1 MESLRLHAQG
11 EAFTEEKLSLRETI
25 KVLDTTRM
33 MLDTGLVIATARER
47 LTADLRDNINYEVQL
62 KTGSIDAYISLSDII
77 KDVLPLLAP
86 VAADFANQ
94 MEVILKTVKHAKVL
108 IEWLGKKRNEGK
120 QVEAKINVNVH
131 DSPGAVVLVA
141 SDGDIYNTTQTD
153 LNGALRLFKP
163 LKDMSALCDG
173 RRIKTIDYYRMK
185 GGKKVEKAISM
196 DPSSKQLYKAETLIE
211 NLTIKIVGS
220 IFDLNTKSGKGKI
233 ELSDK
238 TSYNIRVA
246 KTVDIHKFSN
256 IAYDKGLIECTVKP
270 VMKLVNGVPTL
281 SGYEIVDY
289 APPAQAHLKL

>member
-11 EAFTEEKLSLRETI
+11 EAFTAEKLSLRETI

-33 MLDTGLVIATARER
+33 LLDTGLVIATARER
-47 LTADLRDNINYEVQL
+47 LSADLRDSVNYDVQL
-62 KTGSIDAYISLSDII
+62 RTGSIDAYISLSDVV
-77 KDVLPLLAP
+77 KDVLPLLTP

-94 MEVILKTVKHAKVL
+94 MEIILSKIKHAKVI

-120 QVEAKINVNVH
+120 RVEVKINVEN
-131 DSPGAVVLVA
+131 SPGAVVLVS
-141 SDGDIYNTTQTD
+141 SDGDIHNTTQVD
-153 LNGALRLFKP
+153 LNGALRLFQP

-173 RRIKTIDYYRMK
+173 RRVKSIDYYRMK

-211 NLTIKIVGS
+211 NLTIKIIGS

-246 KTVDIHKFSN
+246 KTVDIHKFST
-256 IAYDKGLIECTVKP
+256 IAYDKGPIECTVKP
-270 VMKLVNGVPTL
+270 IMKLINGVPTL

-289 APPAQAHLKL
+289 TPPAQTHFKMS